1 MGHGVRRTPARELAE
16 RRSTPETTFGGV
28 PEDADELRRLLSWQH
43 NVITLQQA
51 VAHLS
56 RGTVR
61 HMVDS
66 GRWRQVHAG
75 IFSTHT
81 GPLAADQ
88 RLWVASLA
96 GGDGEPALLG
106 GRTALGLLGLR
117 GFEPDRIDVLIPA
130 RRRADRPPRNVVI
143 HRTTSLPA
151 TDVLVRW
158 RPPCTT
164 AARSIVDAA
173 SWARTDREATTV
185 VAMAFQQR
193 LVCLDEVR
201 AVVEQLPRAKRRRLT
216 LSTAHDAAEGSHSL
230 GEVEMAR
237 LLRRHRLPPPSRQ
250 AARID
255 AGGRRRYLDLFFE
268 DYGLHVE
275 IDGAHHLDAGQAW
288 LDMDRQNQVWLSGER
303 ILRFP
308 AWLVRQQP
316 LKVATDIRRAL
327 EAAGW
332 RR

>member
-1 MGHGVRRTPARELAE
+1 MHQVVRQPPGTGDWDLPN
-16 RRSTPETTFGGV
+16 
-28 PEDADELRRLLSWQH
+28 DADELSRLLYWQH
-43 NVITLQQA
+43 TVVSFRQA

-61 HMVDS
+61 HLVDS

-75 IFSTHT
+75 IFSAHN
-81 GPLAADQ
+81 GPLGEVA

-96 GGDGEPALLG
+96 AGDGEPAPLA

-130 RRRADRPPRNVVI
+130 GRRADTPPRTVVV
-143 HRTTSLPA
+143 HRTSALPPD
-151 TDVLVRW
+151 DVMPRW

-173 SWARTDREATTV
+173 SWARSDREATTV
-185 VAMAFQQR
+185 VAMAFQQG
-193 LVCLDEVR
+193 LVGLDEVQ
-201 AVVEQLPRAKRRRLT
+201 AVLDRLPRAKRRKQTWLA
-216 LSTAHDAAEGSHSL
+216 SIDAAGGAHSL
-230 GEVEMAR
+230 GELDMTR
-237 LLRRHRLPPPSRQ
+237 LLRRAGLPEPTRQ
-250 AARID
+250 ALRVD
-255 AGGRRRYLDLFFE
+255 ASGKRRYVDLFFE
-268 DYGLHVE
+268 EYGLHVE
-275 IDGAHHLDAGQAW
+275 IDGAHHLSADQAW
-288 LDMDRQNQVWLSGER
+288 LDMDRQNQVWLSGEVV
-303 ILRFP
+303 LRFP

-316 LKVATDIRRAL
+316 LTVVANIQRAL